1 MTLADFVEKH
11 VAPVR
16 PERLSAAEAEDPPR
30 MAFDANILA
39 AAATKAAAAR
49 STNTQ
54 HGDTNASN
62 DNDRSSDP
70 NSADRDSA
78 DTKPAELLSSSSS
91 SAKLSSS
98 SSSSAKLSSSS
109 SSSARL
115 AAGLAGMTASPRYFR
130 TCRAASAPQLSVAP
144 AGSGAPLHRHPPAWN
159 RLFFGR
165 KLWVAVPPGRET
177 RVAEHLPPVAWAHG
191 LGEGFMRARGD
202 KVGCDHGVICM
213 LRDGGE
219 REPCFYLEYP
229 VDGFYQ
235 FRFIPR
241 GVLKKKRWAGRGVHA
256 RQGGQ
261 GRV

>member
-1 MTLADFVEKH
+1 LNFLTHTHTHKHTNFPIEQHFPQYGFPATAYGDMTLADFVEKH

-30 MAFDANILA
+30 MAFDANILT

-54 HGDTNASN
+54 HGDASASN

-78 DTKPAELLSSSSS
+78 GPASAELLSSSSP

-98 SSSSAKLSSSS
+98 SSPSAKLSSSS
-109 SSSARL
+109 SSSARLSSSSSSSAKL

-130 TCRAASAPQLSVAP
+130 ACRAASAPQLSVAP

-191 LGEGFMRARGD
+191 QVEGFMRARGD
-202 KVGCDHGVICM
+202 KVGCDN
-213 LRDGGE
+213 
-219 REPCFYLEYP
+219 
-229 VDGFYQ
+229 GF
-235 FRFIPR
+235 I
-241 GVLKKKRWAGRGVHA
+241 
-256 RQGGQ
+256 
-261 GRV
+261 